1 MRDSA
6 DVLTDP
12 PPRAADARIAYGP
25 EPLQFGDLR
34 VPPGDGPFPLTLVL
48 HGGYWQA
55 MYNLIHTGHLCEA
68 LRDAGIASWN
78 LEYRCLGVPGG
89 EWPAAAEDLERAL
102 AHRDELPFAHDGR
115 TVLVGH
121 SAGGQL
127 ALWAAKRS
135 GLPVVALAPVS
146 DVRDAVERRGP
157 ESAPGRFMAPE
168 HFADGSPL
176 ELLPLGARQIVIHG
190 DARRRRPLRDEP
202 PLRRGRGDQRPSS
215 SRSRA
220 PATSSRSTRRRRS
233 SRRRWPRSSDSSSRS
248 RSRCG
253 CRPGPPSARS
263 RG

>member
-12 PPRAADARIAYGP
+12 PPPAADARIAYGP

-34 VPPGDGPFPLTLVL
+34 VPPGDGPFPLALVL

-68 LRDAGIASWN
+68 LRDARIASWN
-78 LEYRCLGVPGG
+78 LEYRCRGVPGG

-102 AHRDELPFAHDGR
+102 AHFDKLPFAHDGR

-127 ALWAAKRS
+127 ALWAAKHS
-135 GLPVVALAPVS
+135 GLPVAALAPVS

-157 ESAPGRFMAPE
+157 ESAPARFMAPE

-190 DARRRRPLRDEP
+190 NADDDVPYEM
-202 PLRRGRGDQRPSS
+202 
-215 SRSRA
+215 
-220 PATSSRSTRRRRS
+220 
-233 SRRRWPRSSDSSSRS
+233 SRRYVEAAAPEAELVSL
-248 RSRCG
+248 
-253 CRPGPPSARS
+253 PGTGHFEPIDPQAPQFAETLAAIQRLL
-263 RG
+263 